1 LSVRV
6 TGAATGTFTNTTDN
20 VTSSNGGTGGTASA
34 TLRVLA
40 PALAPHSRILGLGQ
54 TVQARALRDFRGT
67 ATPGSAPVASVA
79 IALLRISGGAIA
91 ARTKKA
97 RCFALSANGRLIA
110 ARTVKGKCVSLL
122 FLKAS
127 GTTKWKFHLKRRLP
141 KGTYV
146 LTSRAT
152 DRARRVERSFSVKAG
167 NRVRFTV
174 T

>member
-1 LSVRV
+1 
-6 TGAATGTFTNTTDN
+6 
-20 VTSSNGGTGGTASA
+20 
-34 TLRVLA
+34 LRVLA
-40 PALAPHSRILGLGQ
+40 PSAGGAIPPRSRILGLGR
-54 TVQARALRDFRGT
+54 TVRARKLKSFHGA

-79 IALLRISGGAIA
+79 IALVRTTGGATVSRA
-91 ARTKKA
+91 KKLRP
-97 RCFALSANGRLIA
+97 RCFALAAKGRLVT

-127 GTTKWKFHLKRRLP
+127 GTTTWTFRLKHRLS

-152 DRARRVERSFSVKAG
+152 DRAGHVERSFSFKAG
-167 NRVRFTV
+167 NQVRFTV